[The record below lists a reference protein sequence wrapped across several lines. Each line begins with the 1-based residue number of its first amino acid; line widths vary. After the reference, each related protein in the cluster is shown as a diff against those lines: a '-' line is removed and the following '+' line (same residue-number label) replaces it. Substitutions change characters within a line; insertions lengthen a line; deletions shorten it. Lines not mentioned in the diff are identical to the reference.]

1 MGGTADART
10 TLLLLL
16 DYLTPSFP
24 RGICWRRQSK
34 PIVKEITLNADIS
47 EHLLL
52 HRLNGRIKTDVTE
65 EVLFGRLEL
74 TCEVGRWSGDFSFDA
89 LRWSELAMCLVG
101 FENRTSG
108 DDVCLSKECVSLA
121 CLISLVRRYV
131 CFCPFIILHILRLKD
146 IRTSLEQPGTC
157 ICLGADRK
165 RGKHDEEKLG
175 NACLEVVDMTSL
187 TMLRPCPSGSRDLAF
202 VYYNSCLRRL
212 ITARRSACNRM
223 SKQARFECVMGS
235 PFSMLTAILQVFRM
249 GKMMDSSWRNRNAF
263 KVANDVDYS

>member
-34 PIVKEITLNADIS
+34 PIVKDITLNADIS

-52 HRLNGRIKTDVTE
+52 HRLNGRIKTDVPE

-121 CLISLVRRYV
+121 CLITLVRRYV
-131 CFCPFIILHILRLKD
+131 CFSSFHHPSHTPFEGYSHLF
-146 IRTSLEQPGTC
+146 
-157 ICLGADRK
+157 GAAWHMHLPWRGSET
-165 RGKHDEEKLG
+165 GKHDEEKLG
-175 NACLEVVDMTSL
+175 NACQKVVNMTSL
-187 TMLRPCPSGSRDLAF
+187 TILRPCPSSSRDLAF

-212 ITARRSACNRM
+212 ITARRSACQSDKETSPIRM
-223 SKQARFECVMGS
+223 RDGLAIQHVDRNTSSVSHGQDDGFLLEEQERFQG
-235 PFSMLTAILQVFRM
+235 R
-249 GKMMDSSWRNRNAF
+249 
-263 KVANDVDYS
+263 